1 MPSREYEEV
10 AAMTDPAYQVT
21 EEKRQK
27 VRKPK
32 FHPSGETGSV
42 LKNAMTGLPT
52 GVRVGSLQ
60 SLQFFEVVDVTG
72 RYDSQGFKYRR
83 GEGPNKEPVRLFFD
97 SPEQAE
103 RCFKHEYNALN
114 KSLWHYKTGYLFP
127 TTGDSSDG
135 LEHRYRHWSSLSRD
149 QQIAMAGLSKMEAE
163 AEVPE
168 TNSDEDW

>member
-27 VRKPK
+27 IRKRK

-42 LKNAMTGLPT
+42 IKNAVSGLPT
-52 GVRVGSLQ
+52 GVRVGSLD

-72 RYDSQGFKYRR
+72 RYDSEGFKYRR
-83 GEGPNKEPVRLFFD
+83 GDGPNKDPVRLFFD

-103 RCFKHEYNALN
+103 RCFKSQYSQLSKN
-114 KSLWHYKTGYLFP
+114 LWHYKTGYLFP
-127 TTGDSSDG
+127 TTGDSRDG
-135 LEHRYRHWSSLSRD
+135 LEQRYRHWRSMSRD
-149 QQIAMAGLSKMEAE
+149 QQVAMAGLTKQE
-163 AEVPE
+163 AEVNRPE
-168 TNSDEDW
+168 TNSDDEW